1 MGVIQYNTRSKNI
14 GPFTEELNSLITNC
28 NLDYDATKNLI
39 LINEHNGDEIE
50 KVIEAD
56 KDYIPFAKYIFN
68 YLVKSYQTQMD
79 KDKLIAIIREI
90 DRDNS
95 TNIWRY
101 KKSREKIFKAVDFI
115 VEPKHNFYERLK
127 VGDKTLPD
135 QINAYVGSGMPSLS
149 SKICKYLAEYIYGND
164 AYYINDSY
172 VRALALFYYEY
183 YFGCP
188 HPKYKRIYDI
198 NNLSYEELFDLLEEI
213 RFKTC
218 SNLTRNKFDHIIWYS
233 YKSYVIH

>member
-101 KKSREKIFKAVDFI
+101 KKSREKIFKAVNFI

-135 QINAYVGSGMPSLS
+135 QINAYVGSGMPSPVVGPLPSVKPAES
-149 SKICKYLAEYIYGND
+149 SRTAHPSRERTPVSRGISPFAQ
-164 AYYINDSY
+164 SS
-172 VRALALFYYEY
+172 VRAVPRRLPSGE
-183 YFGCP
+183 
-188 HPKYKRIYDI
+188 
-198 NNLSYEELFDLLEEI
+198 SE
-213 RFKTC
+213 
-218 SNLTRNKFDHIIWYS
+218 
-233 YKSYVIH
+233 